1 MFSIR
6 DSVEPEDGFEDNDI
20 FLASSN
26 PPATHATPIS
36 FDLPSTTSA
45 ATQPS
50 STNIPTQKHKTPKA
64 TDSNPPK
71 RRRTVCGDVRGIID
85 VDDDIWEFTA
95 ESPENPPRSR
105 RSRTVEAQTIKST
118 RKQSNGKEDT
128 PQTRHSRRNSMNGI
142 DDGSGKR
149 STTRRNLRRIEDE
162 SSPIILKTST
172 KKRKPTI
179 QDEESD
185 TERIESPSPQPEPLN
200 FDEPSSPD
208 IREIAIPIKELES
221 ESENAFEDILAVSSA
236 RKSTIAV
243 EVPFKQCRKSRH
255 KIPLEEVAIQ
265 TLITPETSP
274 QKLNFKDNTRQSTPI
289 KAVDSSADGEVE
301 KVAIVKF
308 QPTTPVKRTM
318 EESVE
323 KSAIAMS
330 PPRQLNVASI
340 LAKSPNRPM
349 YRVGLSRRVNVEP
362 LHGYLKRNAS

>member
-6 DSVEPEDGFEDNDI
+6 DSVEPEDGFEGNDI

-71 RRRTVCGDVRGIID
+71 RRRTVGVESRAGMDI
-85 VDDDIWEFTA
+85 DDDIWEFTV
-95 ESPENPPRSR
+95 ESPEGPPRTR
-105 RSRTVEAQTIKST
+105 RSKTVEAQGRKST
-118 RKQSNGKEDT
+118 RKPSSGEEDT
-128 PQTRHSRRNSMNGI
+128 PQIKRHSRRNSTNGI
-142 DDGSGKR
+142 ADGSAKR
-149 STTRRNLRRIEDE
+149 NISRRHSRQIEE
-162 SSPIILKTST
+162 SSPISLKTTT

-179 QDEESD
+179 QDEDSD
-185 TERIESPSPQPEPLN
+185 TERIESPSPQPEPLH
-200 FDEPSSPD
+200 FEEPFSPD
-208 IREIAIPIKELES
+208 IREFSIALKEPES
-221 ESENAFEDILAVSSA
+221 ESENAFDDILAISSS

-243 EVPFKQCRKSRH
+243 EVPSKPRRRSRH
-255 KIPLEEVAIQ
+255 KTPLEEVAIQ
-265 TLITPETSP
+265 NLITPETSP
-274 QKLNFKDNTRQSTPI
+274 QKPNFKDNAPQSSPNEVMESAEDEVDNV
-289 KAVDSSADGEVE
+289 AVVNLP
-301 KVAIVKF
+301 
-308 QPTTPVKRTM
+308 PTTPVKRTM
-318 EESVE
+318 QESVE
-323 KSAIAMS
+323 KAAIAMS